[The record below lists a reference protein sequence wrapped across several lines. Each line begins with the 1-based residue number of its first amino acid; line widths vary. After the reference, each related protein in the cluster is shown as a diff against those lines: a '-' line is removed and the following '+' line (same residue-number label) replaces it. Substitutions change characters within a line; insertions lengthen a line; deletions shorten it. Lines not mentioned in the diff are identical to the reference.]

1 MKTYQE
7 LAASSEGRPF
17 IVAHRGAWGPA
28 PENSTRSI
36 ETAVA
41 AGYDVAEIDVR
52 LSADGIPM
60 AFHDDT
66 LDRMTG
72 HAGRPGQMTAA
83 GLAALK
89 QRAGRGGP
97 DSPVTDMG
105 IQTLSQVLEAAR
117 GRMCLDIDVKDAHA
131 RDAVR
136 SVVADMGMGSQVD
149 VKLFYRLGDD
159 AEPALAR
166 DDAAGIGRMLIAR
179 FEAGNWRAMLRS
191 VLELR
196 PFLVETEFDTYDRL
210 VTVARILRDDGIAL
224 WVNTLD
230 AVHSAGLSDSQA
242 VADPHAVWGALVD
255 AGVSFIQ
262 TDRPDAVAQF
272 RAFRQNAMSMP

>member
-28 PENSTRSI
+28 PENST
-36 ETAVA
+36 EAVDAAVA

-52 LSADGIPM
+52 LSADGVPVT
-60 AFHDDT
+60 FHDDT

-72 HAGRPGQMTAA
+72 LARRPGEIMAA
-83 GLAALK
+83 RLTALK
-89 QRAGRGGP
+89 LRAGSGGP
-97 DSPVTDMG
+97 DSPVTDVPV
-105 IQTLSQVLEAAR
+105 QTLAQVLEAAR
-117 GRMCLDIDVKDAHA
+117 GRICVDIDVKDRDA

-136 SVVADMGMGSQVD
+136 SVVADMKVGHQVD
-149 VKLFYRLGDD
+149 IKLPYQLGVDV
-159 AEPALAR
+159 EQALAR
-166 DDAAGIGRMLIAR
+166 DEAADIGRMLIVR
-179 FEAGNWRAMLRS
+179 FDADNWRATLRS

-210 VTVARILRDDGIAL
+210 VTVARVLRDNGVAL

-230 AVHSAGLSDSQA
+230 AVHSAGLSDSKA
-242 VADPHAVWGALVD
+242 IADPGAVWGALID

-272 RAFRQNAMSMP
+272 RAHSREAMSLP